1 MEQKV
6 LITGFNG
13 ELGSKIVKKLV
24 EHNKK
29 VIAIDINDSQEN
41 INSVTYIKD
50 SILNYDL
57 INSIFK
63 KNYISEV
70 YHFAALLSQTASKNP
85 KLAIQVNEDASR
97 NLIDCA
103 FQNAVDNNYITKFFF
118 PSSIAVSYTHLTLPT
133 KA

>member
-29 VIAIDINDSQEN
+29 VIAIDINDSQEK

-50 SILNYDL
+50 TILNYDL

-70 YHFAALLSQTASKNP
+70 YHFAALLSQTASKTLNLQF
-85 KLAIQVNEDASR
+85 KLM
-97 NLIDCA
+97 
-103 FQNAVDNNYITKFFF
+103 KK
-118 PSSIAVSYTHLTLPT
+118 LPEI
-133 KA
+133 